1 MSHFYHGR
9 YRIGYFTGLLG
20 ERNVKVFWAWQY
32 DLPGKIARHFIRGAL
47 EEAIRLINQADEIDE
62 PNEVFQTG
70 AMHLDY
76 GRKNL
81 KGSPDLAIEILKK
94 IDNAT
99 VFVGDVTPVGKGQP
113 YKTDE
118 GVETDGKPL
127 MNPNVAIELG
137 YALKTRTTENVLM
150 VMNGH
155 YGKRSDMPF
164 DLGHKGGPIIYN
176 LAPDAKREE
185 IEAERKKLVAI
196 LVDAL
201 SEYVPRTTPAPFEE
215 MKPKIGQGIYFEDGE
230 ILAENKNDR
239 EKTKFYMP
247 FRKVMWLRVIPTAA
261 LPMPLDIQALMQSVS
276 SFGAFGL
283 PVGME
288 CVRQNGYGA
297 AYFSAAGATN
307 YIDNISQYTR
317 DGEIWGVNA
326 DILRQGEHGDY
337 QYVYSLPME
346 NLFVTSLQ
354 LYADF
359 LRRVSNV
366 KLPIQIEAGIE
377 GIKGRTMAHNGMVV
391 GTGGI
396 MHRDSVIHRDVLRSY
411 DKAAQDRFLL
421 EFFRKVYANTGVA
434 RPLGLY
440 GRG

>member
-1 MSHFYHGR
+1 
-9 YRIGYFTGLLG
+9 
-20 ERNVKVFWAWQY
+20 VKVFWAWQY

-47 EEAIRLINQADEIDE
+47 EEAIRQINQTEDIDE
-62 PNEVFQTG
+62 PNEAFQTG

-118 GVETDGKPL
+118 GVESDGKLL

-137 YALKTRTTENVLM
+137 YALKTLTTENVLM

-176 LAPDAKREE
+176 LRPGAQKEE
-185 IEAERKKLVAI
+185 IAAEKKKLVAI
-196 LVDAL
+196 LVEAL
-201 SEYVPRTTPAPFEE
+201 SEYVPRPVPVPFDA
-215 MKPKIGQGIYFEDGE
+215 MKPKIGRGIYFDDGE
-230 ILAENKNDR
+230 ILAENKRDAD
-239 EKTKFYMP
+239 KTKFYMP
-247 FRKVMWLRVIPTAA
+247 FRKVMWLRVIPSAA
-261 LPMPLDIQALMQSVS
+261 LPMPLDIQTLMQNIG
-276 SFGAFGL
+276 SFRPFGL

-297 AYFSAAGATN
+297 AYFSAAGNTN
-307 YIDNISQYTR
+307 NIDNITQHTR

-326 DILRQGEHGDY
+326 DILRQGERGEY
-337 QYVYSLPME
+337 QYVFSLPME
-346 NLFVTSLQ
+346 NLFITSLT
-354 LYADF
+354 LYVDF
-359 LRRVSNV
+359 LQRVSNV
-366 KLPIQIEAGIE
+366 PAPVQIEAGIE
-377 GIKGRTMAHNGMVV
+377 GIKGRTMAHNGSVL
-391 GTGGI
+391 GTGGV
-396 MHRDSVIHRDVLRSY
+396 MHRDSVTHSDVLRSF
-411 DKAAQDRFLL
+411 DKAEQDRALL
-421 EFFRKVYANTGVA
+421 DFFRKVYANTGVP
-434 RPLGLY
+434 RPAGFY